1 MSEHATNTEKIDAFL
16 SGRMTPK
23 EMADFQIEL
32 NNNAMLQKEF
42 AFQSIVV
49 SGIKEARR
57 LELKNRLSQIPVDDK
72 VGNPSYYKLLIGAA
86 SAVIV
91 GSVVSYFWIFNDSK
105 VTETQQK
112 DTVSVVSTTQ
122 TGLQEGEPS
131 KVLAPK
137 ENIQIVEPSV
147 GTEMPEQKEE
157 KNQLPSKSKKINS
170 YKKAQKSNQQ
180 PTDFAVQ
187 VPDADLEMVNE
198 VEVSDI
204 NIPQNSNNAAIKS
217 EGNMPS
223 QVNIEKNRKYK
234 LHYSYYENQLY
245 LYGDFDKEPY
255 ELIDLKV
262 TNNKGLYMFYQQKYY
277 QLVDNTRSISPL
289 KEVKESDLIYKL
301 EQLKN
306 Q

>member
-1 MSEHATNTEKIDAFL
+1 MNKNATNAEKIDAFL
-16 SGRMTPK
+16 SGKMTPK
-23 EMADFQIEL
+23 EMLDFQTEL

-42 AFQSIVV
+42 AFQNTVV

-72 VGNPSYYKLLIGAA
+72 VGYPSYYKFLIGAA
-86 SAVIV
+86 SAVVV
-91 GSVVSYFWIFNDSK
+91 GSVVSYFWIFNDSHAI
-105 VTETQQK
+105 ETQQK
-112 DTVSVVSTTQ
+112 DTVSVVSTPQ
-122 TGLQEGEPS
+122 IGLQDSETS

-137 ENIQIVEPSV
+137 ENIQTAEPSV
-147 GTEMPEQKEE
+147 SIEMSGQAEE
-157 KNQLPSKSKKINS
+157 KNQLRSKNK
-170 YKKAQKSNQQ
+170 KSNDSKEIKKSNQ

-187 VPDADLEMVNE
+187 VPDAHLEMVNE
-198 VEVSDI
+198 VEVSEV
-204 NIPQNSNNAAIKS
+204 NILQNSNSAAI
-217 EGNMPS
+217 ENDGNMPA

-262 TNNKGLYMFYQQKYY
+262 TNNKGLYMYYQQKYY
-277 QLVDNTRSISPL
+277 QLVDNTRSIAPL

-301 EQLKN
+301 EQLRN